1 MYIEFLEG
9 EEWRDVVGITGYKV
23 SNRGRVV
30 SFKINKNGELLT
42 PVPDKDG
49 YLRVTMINQGK
60 AITKKIHRLVAEAFL
75 DNPNRYEDVN
85 HIDDDPTNNNVEN
98 LVWCTSAYNTAYRT
112 DKTFKDYG
120 YMHKITR
127 PENLT
132 ESEKSIILDMYFNK
146 YEDISKICDYLNI
159 TEYCA
164 RIIIHGSRKN
174 YSEYIKNHKKIFSH
188 IKEEKKVTQT
198 RLSKAEI
205 LDVYNMVN
213 NLGIAP
219 REIMKKYNISKSA
232 VSSIKRK
239 AVHKDLFHECINPE
253 NNRIK
258 IMKKVK

>member
-1 MYIEFLEG
+1 MYIEFLED
-9 EEWRDVVGITGYKV
+9 EEWRDTVGIPGYMV

-49 YLRVTMINQGK
+49 YLRVTMFNGR

-85 HIDDDPTNNNVEN
+85 HIDDNPSNNNVEN

-132 ESEKSIILDMYFNK
+132 DEEKNTILYMYFNK
-146 YEDISKICDYLNI
+146 YEDITKICDILNI
-159 TEYCA
+159 SEYCA
-164 RIIIHGSRKN
+164 RLVIHGSRKN
-174 YSEYIKNHKKIFSH
+174 YSEHVKTHKKIFSY
-188 IKEEKKVTQT
+188 IKEEKKVTQR
-198 RLSKAEI
+198 RLNKEEI
-205 LDVYNMVN
+205 LDVYNMIN

-219 REIMKKYNISKSA
+219 REIMNKYGISKSS

-239 AVHKDLFHECINPE
+239 AIHKDLLDECINPK
-253 NNRIK
+253 NGRIK
-258 IMKKVK
+258 IMKKVD